1 LTGIQRLGDPRR
13 TWGAEAIREL
23 PPGLPLDFF
32 WILSLRNG
40 RDALPVLPSPLLF
53 IDRQLRL
60 MGIDV
65 NIIGIDTQQE
75 FSADTAV
82 SGHESGFE
90 ADGKQQERM

>member
-1 LTGIQRLGDPRR
+1 LL
-13 TWGAEAIREL
+13 
-23 PPGLPLDFF
+23 PGLPLHVLG
-32 WILSLRNG
+32 ILVLGNS
-40 RDALPVLPSPLLF
+40 RDALPVLPPPLLF
-53 IDRQLRL
+53 IGGQLRF

-65 NIIGIDTQQE
+65 DVIGIDTQQE